1 MADRTLVLNHTQ
13 ISQKIT
19 RIAHQVLE
27 KNTAVNELIIVGI
40 TPRGSELAK
49 RIKAILDEIAT
60 GKVYYFDLTINKDE
74 PLKHSIVCDLN
85 PELASGKTV
94 LLVDDVLNTGKA
106 LMYAAKYLLNFN
118 LAGLQT
124 ATLIDRMHRNFPIRA
139 DYNGLSL
146 ATTIQEHIHVEFGE
160 VDQAWLS

>member
-1 MADRTLVLNHTQ
+1 MAERTLVLNHTQ
-13 ISQKIT
+13 IRQKIT
-19 RIAHQVLE
+19 RIAHEILE
-27 KNTAVNELIIVGI
+27 KNTEVDELIIVGI
-40 TPRGSELAK
+40 TPRGSQLANRILTELEP
-49 RIKAILDEIAT
+49 LCT
-60 GKVYYFDLTINKDE
+60 GTLGYFDLTIHKDQ
-74 PLKHSIVCDLN
+74 PLSNPITCELN

-124 ATLIDRMHRNFPIRA
+124 VTLIDRMHRNFPIRA

-160 VDQAWLS
+160 EDQAWLS